1 MAVLVTSGPGF
12 IGSNFRIKG
21 ATFFACHVKDP
32 ERYSMA
38 DFDGEGR
45 VLSLEYN
52 PIKPKSS
59 YAVTGSFF
67 YDERDVDYTQLIK
80 PSSRAE
86 LEITDLNK
94 LYLEDGE
101 LTVKKMGRGYA
112 WLDTDTHE
120 SLLDAAPCVQTIENW
135 QELKI
140 ACPEDIAFCKNWI
153 CAEDLENG

>member
-1 MAVLVTSGPGF
+1 MA
-12 IGSNFRIKG
+12 
-21 ATFFACHVKDP
+21 
-32 ERYSMA
+32 E
-38 DFDGEGR
+38 FDGEGR
-45 VLSLEYN
+45 VLSLEYK

-59 YAVTGSFF
+59 YAVTGLCF
-67 YDERDVDYTQLIK
+67 YDERDVDYTKLIK
-80 PSSRAE
+80 PSPRGE

-120 SLLDAAPCVQTIENW
+120 CLLDKAPCVQMIENR

-140 ACPEDIAFCKNWI
+140 ACHEGIAFCKNWI
-153 CAEDLENG
+153 CAEDLEKWLNPC